1 MFLAVKYL
9 NSNSMF
15 ENITLLRSSTNL
27 PRYPNLDEFAKPKL
41 TSVGVIV
48 RLSFQVINRE
58 IG

>member
-1 MFLAVKYL
+1 
-9 NSNSMF
+9 MF